1 MIELVVVIV
10 ILAVLAAVAL
20 PRILDLGDQA
30 RATSITALSDAIRG
44 ASNVVHAKCLVEP
57 TCDEAA
63 ATSAVTIDG
72 LSLST
77 IHGYPDAGDA
87 IAGGQIDQALVHSGY
102 SVTIAGGNRHV
113 FTKAGGPS
121 AINCSVTYQEPAS
134 AGAPPQITVTTS
146 GC

>member
-1 MIELVVVIV
+1 MVELVVVIV
-10 ILAVLAAVAL
+10 ILAVLGAVAL
-20 PRILDLGDQA
+20 PRVLDLSDNA
-30 RATSITALSDAIRG
+30 RIASITALGDAVRG

-57 TCDEAA
+57 ACDEAA
-63 ATSAVTIDG
+63 ATSVVMIDG

-102 SVTIAGGNRHV
+102 GVTIAGGNRHV

-134 AGAPPQITVTTS
+134 AGEPPQITVTTS

>member
-10 ILAVLAAVAL
+10 ILAVLASVAL

-30 RATSITALSDAIRG
+30 RATSITALADAIRG